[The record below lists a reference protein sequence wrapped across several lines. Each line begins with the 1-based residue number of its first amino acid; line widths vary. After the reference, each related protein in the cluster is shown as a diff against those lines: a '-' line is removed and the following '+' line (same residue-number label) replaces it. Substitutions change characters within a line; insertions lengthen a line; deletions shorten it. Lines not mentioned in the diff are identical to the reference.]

1 MKGAVVIMTTEK
13 LYDTIKSWRDL
24 VTAEGMIGM
33 SCEMDNVLKQL
44 EADMLIEQSKKSG
57 TKSIV
62 TAANRIIKNAESL
75 KRSPMLEGMFTNR
88 TRDGSTLYCVCDSF
102 VAIRFNE
109 KPLLPEIDE
118 NWRGQEMQL
127 EHIVKPMDDSKE
139 IVLPD
144 IGELKVYIKTHKIK
158 EKNNPKKVADYL
170 LDEELNLWVNPQY
183 LLNAMECL
191 PDCEVYAVNSI
202 SPIYVTA
209 ENGDGVVMPVKHK

>member
-1 MKGAVVIMTTEK
+1 MTTEK

-24 VTAEGMIGM
+24 VTAEGMIATGT
-33 SCEMDNVLKQL
+33 EMNNVLKQL

-62 TAANRIIKNAESL
+62 TAANRIIKNAKSL
-75 KRSPMLEGMFTNR
+75 KRSPVLEGMFTNQ
-88 TRDGSTLYCVCDSF
+88 TRAGDTLYCVCDSY

-118 NWRGQEMQL
+118 TWHGQEIQL
-127 EHIVKPMDDSKE
+127 EHIVKKPDFSKE
-139 IVLPD
+139 ITLPD

-191 PDCEVYAVNSI
+191 PDCKAYAANSI
-202 SPIYVTA
+202 SAIYVEA

>member
-1 MKGAVVIMTTEK
+1 MTTEK
-13 LYDTIKSWRDL
+13 LYNIIKAWRDSCDTAGLYL
-24 VTAEGMIGM
+24 VAKD
-33 SCEMDNVLKQL
+33 MDTTLKQL
-44 EADMLIEQSKKSG
+44 EADMLMEQSKKSG

-62 TAANRIIKNAESL
+62 AAANRIIKNAESL
-75 KRSPMLEGMFTNR
+75 KRSPMLEGMFTNQ

-118 NWRGQEMQL
+118 KWHGQEMQL
-127 EHIVKPMDDSKE
+127 EYIVKPMDDSKE
-139 IVLPD
+139 IKLPD
-144 IGELKVYIKTHKIK
+144 ISELKVYIKTHKIK

-191 PDCEVYAVNSI
+191 PDCKAYAANSI
-202 SPIYVTA
+202 SPIYVAA
-209 ENGDGVVMPVKHK
+209 ENGDGCVCPVKHK

>member
-1 MKGAVVIMTTEK
+1 MTTEK
-13 LYDTIKSWRDL
+13 LYDIIKSWSARIHD
-24 VTAEGMIGM
+24 EGFLMM
-33 SCEMDNVLKQL
+33 ENEMLDVLKSL

-62 TAANRIIKNAESL
+62 TAANRIIKNAEL
-75 KRSPMLEGMFTNR
+75 HNKPMLEGMFTNQ

-109 KPLLPEIDE
+109 KPLLPEIDSKYH
-118 NWRGQEMQL
+118 GQEMQL
-127 EHIVKPMDDSKE
+127 EQIVNPTDGSKE

-144 IGELKVYIKTHKIK
+144 ISELKVYIKTHKIK

-170 LDEELNLWVNPQY
+170 LNEELNLWVNPQY

-191 PDCEVYAVNSI
+191 PDCKAYAANRI
-202 SPIYVTA
+202 SPIYFKT
-209 ENGDGVVMPVKHK
+209 ENGDGVVMPVNHK

>member
-1 MKGAVVIMTTEK
+1 MTTEK
-13 LYDTIKSWRDL
+13 LYDTIKAWRDS
-24 VTAEGMIGM
+24 VTAEGMIFTGE
-33 SCEMDNVLKQL
+33 EMDNVLKKL

-75 KRSPMLEGMFTNR
+75 KRSPMLEGMFTNQVK
-88 TRDGSTLYCVCDSF
+88 DGSTLYCVCDSF

-109 KPLLPEIDE
+109 KPLLPEIDSKYH
-118 NWRGQEMQL
+118 GQEMQL
-127 EHIVKPMDDSKE
+127 EHIVKPMDGSKE

-144 IGELKVYIKTHKIK
+144 ISELKVYIKTHKIK
-158 EKNNPKKVADYL
+158 EKNNPKKVDDYL

-191 PDCEVYAVNSI
+191 PDCKAYAANSI

-209 ENGDGVVMPVKHK
+209 ENGDGCVCPVKHK

>member
-1 MKGAVVIMTTEK
+1 MTTEK
-13 LYDTIKSWRDL
+13 LYDIIKSWSARIHD
-24 VTAEGMIGM
+24 EGFLMM
-33 SCEMDNVLKQL
+33 ENEMLDVLKSL

-62 TAANRIIKNAESL
+62 TAANRIIKNAEL
-75 KRSPMLEGMFTNR
+75 HNKPMLEGMFTNQ

-109 KPLLPEIDE
+109 KPLLPEIDSKYH
-118 NWRGQEMQL
+118 GQEMQL
-127 EHIVKPMDDSKE
+127 EQIVNPTDGSKE

-144 IGELKVYIKTHKIK
+144 ISELKVYIKTHKIK

-170 LDEELNLWVNPQY
+170 LNEELNLWVNPQY

-191 PDCEVYAVNSI
+191 PDCKAYAANRI
-202 SPIYVTA
+202 SPIYFKG
-209 ENGDGVVMPVKHK
+209 ENGDGVVMPVNHK

>member
-1 MKGAVVIMTTEK
+1 MTTER
-13 LYDTIKSWRDL
+13 LYDIIKSWRDS
-24 VTAEGMIGM
+24 VIAEGMIATGA
-33 SCEMDNVLKQL
+33 EMDNVLNQL

-57 TKSIV
+57 TKSIM

-75 KRSPMLEGMFTNR
+75 KKPLLAGMFTNQ
-88 TRDGSTLYCVCDSF
+88 TRDGSTLYCVCDSY

-109 KPLLPEIDE
+109 KPLLSEIDE
-118 NWRGQEMQL
+118 KYHDQEMQL
-127 EHIVKPMDDSKE
+127 EQIVKPMDGSKE

-170 LDEELNLWVNPQY
+170 LNKELNLWVNPQY

-191 PDCEVYAVNSI
+191 PDCKAYAANRI
-202 SPIYVTA
+202 SPIYFKA
-209 ENGDGVVMPVKHK
+209 ENGDGVVMPVNHK

>member
-1 MKGAVVIMTTEK
+1 MKGAVVVMTTEK
-13 LYDTIKSWRDL
+13 LYDTIKGWRDCFDAAGLYL
-24 VTAEGMIGM
+24 VAKD
-33 SCEMDNVLKQL
+33 MDTTLKQL

-62 TAANRIIKNAESL
+62 SAANRIIKNAEL
-75 KRSPMLEGMFTNR
+75 WNKLMLNGMFINK
-88 TRDGSTLYCVCDSF
+88 DKYGEAKYCVCDGF

-118 NWRGQEMQL
+118 KYHGQEMQL
-127 EHIVKPMDDSKE
+127 EQIVKPMDGSKE
-139 IVLPD
+139 IILPD
-144 IGELKVYIKTHKIK
+144 IGELKVYIKTHWIK

-191 PDCEVYAVNSI
+191 PDCKAYAANRI
-202 SPIYVTA
+202 SPIYFKA
-209 ENGDGVVMPVKHK
+209 ENGDGVVMPVNYK

>member
-1 MKGAVVIMTTEK
+1 MTTEK
-13 LYDTIKSWRDL
+13 LYDTIKGWRDCFDAAGLYL
-24 VTAEGMIGM
+24 VAKD
-33 SCEMDNVLKQL
+33 MDTTLKQL

-62 TAANRIIKNAESL
+62 GAANRIIKNAEL
-75 KRSPMLEGMFTNR
+75 WNKLMLNGMFINK
-88 TRDGSTLYCVCDSF
+88 DKYGEAKYCVCDGF

-118 NWRGQEMQL
+118 KYHGQEMQL
-127 EHIVKPMDDSKE
+127 EQIVKPMDGSKE
-139 IVLPD
+139 IILPD

-158 EKNNPKKVADYL
+158 EKNNSKKVADYL

-191 PDCEVYAVNSI
+191 PNCKAYAANRI
-202 SPIYVTA
+202 SPIYFKA
-209 ENGDGVVMPVKHK
+209 ENGDGVVMPVNHK

>member
-1 MKGAVVIMTTEK
+1 MTTEK
-13 LYDTIKSWRDL
+13 LYDIIKTWRDS
-24 VTAEGMIGM
+24 VTAEGMIATGA
-33 SCEMDNVLKQL
+33 EMNNVLKQL
-44 EADMLIEQSKKSG
+44 EADMLIDQSKKSG

-75 KRSPMLEGMFTNR
+75 KKPLLAGMFTNQ

-109 KPLLPEIDE
+109 KPFLPEIDE
-118 NWRGQEMQL
+118 KYHGQEMQL
-127 EHIVKPMDDSKE
+127 EQIVKPMDGSKE
-139 IVLPD
+139 IALPD
-144 IGELKVYIKTHKIK
+144 IRELKVYIKTHRIK

-191 PDCEVYAVNSI
+191 PDCKAYAANRI
-202 SPIYVTA
+202 SQIYFKA
-209 ENGDGVVMPVKHK
+209 ENGDGVVMPVNHK

>member
-1 MKGAVVIMTTEK
+1 MITEK
-13 LYDTIKSWRDL
+13 LYDIIKGWRDSCNTAGLYL
-24 VTAEGMIGM
+24 VAKD
-33 SCEMDNVLKQL
+33 MDATLKQL

-75 KRSPMLEGMFTNR
+75 KKPLLAGMFTNQ
-88 TRDGSTLYCVCDSF
+88 TRDGSTLYCVCDSY

-109 KPLLPEIDE
+109 KPLLSEIDSKYH
-118 NWRGQEMQL
+118 GQEMQL
-127 EHIVKPMDDSKE
+127 EQIVKPMDGSKE
-139 IVLPD
+139 IALPD

-191 PDCEVYAVNSI
+191 PDCKAYAANRISSI
-202 SPIYVTA
+202 YFKA
-209 ENGDGVVMPVKHK
+209 ENGDGVVMPVNHK

>member
-1 MKGAVVIMTTEK
+1 MTTEK
-13 LYDTIKSWRDL
+13 LYSIIKTWRDS
-24 VTAEGMIGM
+24 VTAEGMLATGA
-33 SCEMDNVLKQL
+33 EMDNVLKQL
-44 EADMLIEQSKKSG
+44 EADMLIEKAKKSG

-75 KRSPMLEGMFTNR
+75 KRSSVLEGMFTNQ

-118 NWRGQEMQL
+118 KYHGQEMQL
-127 EHIVKPMDDSKE
+127 EKIVKPIDDSKE

-144 IGELKVYIKTHKIK
+144 IGGLKVYIKTHKIK

-170 LDEELNLWVNPQY
+170 LNEELNLWVNPQY

-191 PDCEVYAVNSI
+191 PDCKAYAANRI
-202 SPIYVTA
+202 SPIYVKA
-209 ENGDGVVMPVKHK
+209 ENGDGVVMPVNHK

>member
-1 MKGAVVIMTTEK
+1 MTTEK
-13 LYDTIKSWRDL
+13 LYDIIKAWSVRIHD
-24 VTAEGMIGM
+24 EGFLMM
-33 SCEMDNVLKQL
+33 ENEMLDVLKSL

-62 TAANRIIKNAESL
+62 TAANRIIKNAESRN
-75 KRSPMLEGMFTNR
+75 KPMLEGMFTNQ
-88 TRDGSTLYCVCDSF
+88 TRDGSTLYCVCDGY

-118 NWRGQEMQL
+118 KYHGQEMNL
-127 EHIVKPMDDSKE
+127 EQIVKPMDGSKE
-139 IVLPD
+139 IALPD
-144 IGELKVYIKTHKIK
+144 ISELKVYIKTHKIK

-191 PDCEVYAVNSI
+191 PDCKAYEANRI
-202 SPIYVTA
+202 SPIYVKA
-209 ENGDGVVMPVKHK
+209 ENGDGVVMPVNHK

>member
-1 MKGAVVIMTTEK
+1 MTTEN
-13 LYDTIKSWRDL
+13 LYDTIKVWHNAI
-24 VTAEGMIGM
+24 TIEGMTSM
-33 SCEMDNVLKQL
+33 AYEMNNVLKQL

-62 TAANRIIKNAESL
+62 TAANRIIKNAESRN
-75 KRSPMLEGMFTNR
+75 KPMLEGMFTNQ

-118 NWRGQEMQL
+118 KWHGQEMQL
-127 EHIVKPMDDSKE
+127 EYIVKPMDGSKE
-139 IVLPD
+139 IALPD

-191 PDCEVYAVNSI
+191 PDCKAYAANRI
-202 SPIYVTA
+202 SQIYFKA
-209 ENGDGVVMPVKHK
+209 ENGDGCVCPVNHK

>member
-1 MKGAVVIMTTEK
+1 MTTEK
-13 LYDTIKSWRDL
+13 LYDTIKGWRDSCNTAGLYL
-24 VTAEGMIGM
+24 VAKD
-33 SCEMDNVLKQL
+33 MDTTLKQL

-62 TAANRIIKNAESL
+62 TAANRIIKNAKL
-75 KRSPMLEGMFTNR
+75 RNHPMLEGMFTNQ
-88 TRDGSTLYCVCDSF
+88 TRDGSTLYCVCDGF

-109 KPLLPEIDE
+109 KPLLPEIDSKYH
-118 NWRGQEMQL
+118 GQEMQL
-127 EHIVKPMDDSKE
+127 EQIVKSMDGSKE
-139 IVLPD
+139 IALPD

-191 PDCEVYAVNSI
+191 PDCKAYAANRI
-202 SPIYVTA
+202 SPIYFKA
-209 ENGDGVVMPVKHK
+209 ENGDGVVMPVNHK

>member
-1 MKGAVVIMTTEK
+1 MTIER
-13 LYDTIKSWRDL
+13 LYDTIKGWRDSCDTAGLYL
-24 VTAEGMIGM
+24 VAKD
-33 SCEMDNVLKQL
+33 MDVTLKQL

-75 KRSPMLEGMFTNR
+75 KKPLLTGMFTNQ
-88 TRDGSTLYCVCDSF
+88 TRYGSTLYCVCDSY

-118 NWRGQEMQL
+118 KWHGQEMQL
-127 EHIVKPMDDSKE
+127 EQIVKPMDGSKE
-139 IVLPD
+139 IALPD

-170 LDEELNLWVNPQY
+170 LNEELNLWVDPQY

-191 PDCEVYAVNSI
+191 PDCKAYVANRI
-202 SPIYVTA
+202 SPIYFKA
-209 ENGDGVVMPVKHK
+209 ENGDGVVMPVNHK